1 MSDEFNSILPIVQ
14 RGAAQTIGNDLVT
27 VAPIGGASYKEI
39 ERIQNEIKNENR
51 DRKINSILEG
61 GPYVEMKP
69 EDHPEW
75 GKGLPTGKLF
85 YMDYKYNSK

>member
-1 MSDEFNSILPIVQ
+1 MSDEFNSILPIARRV
-14 RGAAQTIGNDLVT
+14 AAQTIGVDLVS
-27 VAPIGGASYKEI
+27 VVPIGGTSDEEI